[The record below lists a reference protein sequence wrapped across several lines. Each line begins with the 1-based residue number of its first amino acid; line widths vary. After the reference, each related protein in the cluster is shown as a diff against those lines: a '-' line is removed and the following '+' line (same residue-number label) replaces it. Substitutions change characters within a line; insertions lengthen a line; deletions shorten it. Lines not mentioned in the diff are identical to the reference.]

1 MVYMKVVKPSGVDIV
16 EVSPHTQLS
25 SSSTLSLSLLAELR
39 WIQYLSSKISA
50 FTKTNDEWKVFPF
63 HHHFHSWNFNFIL
76 STPRLAS
83 SRAPFG
89 CFTLRHNANII
100 PFPCRWQWQP
110 RHDFSLSFPSL
121 DTTSKKWKPLNNYL
135 RWDEDDNRENNLFMR
150 CFKVTGKSISLLTA
164 KCCGMDFFCAPSR
177 HSGRV
182 SETEKIFMAS
192 LREERKKRKVSLMA
206 VNEWVEQDW
215 QHRWVSILSCAR
227 EGGNW
232 EDGGKLQLSL

>member
-1 MVYMKVVKPSGVDIV
+1 MFAKEIPITFKVISPSPHLVWRKRLCKRKKFQSHHHQLFPWCTYMKVVKPSGVDIE

-25 SSSTLSLSLLAELR
+25 SFSTLSLSLLVELR

-100 PFPCRWQWQP
+100 PFSLSLAMATASRFLSPFRRWIQP
-110 RHDFSLSFPSL
+110 RRNGSLSII
-121 DTTSKKWKPLNNYL
+121 T
-135 RWDEDDNRENNLFMR
+135 
-150 CFKVTGKSISLLTA
+150 
-164 KCCGMDFFCAPSR
+164 
-177 HSGRV
+177 
-182 SETEKIFMAS
+182 
-192 LREERKKRKVSLMA
+192 
-206 VNEWVEQDW
+206 
-215 QHRWVSILSCAR
+215 
-227 EGGNW
+227 
-232 EDGGKLQLSL
+232 